1 MTFCLG
7 ITVEE
12 GLVGIADTRITSGN
26 ELTSAH
32 KVTTYH
38 NGHGAFFLMTSGLR
52 SVRDKT
58 LTYFEEAM
66 ETCAKPMDKLYKVVN
81 AFAAELRKVAL

>member
-32 KVTTYH
+32 KVTTYQ
-38 NGHGAFFLMTSGLR
+38 NGQGAFFLMTSGLR

-58 LTYFEEAM
+58 
-66 ETCAKPMDKLYKVVN
+66 PRS
-81 AFAAELRKVAL
+81 AAASPIRQVPRSHPVPSR